1 MSSVVFTEIERG
13 EIEAVKIAIKT
24 RLRTMMAE
32 LPAPYT
38 RMFKNGI
45 LTGGAIASLFRG
57 EEPNDW
63 DIYLET
69 HSLSN
74 QFLDRVMKGLDGIE
88 DVIADI
94 NPNYNVTTLLDGKVV
109 TERAVTFRNKLQVI
123 VMSDRTSRETFDFL
137 HCMPYFEF
145 GSGNFYI
152 SRAQYDAIKQ
162 RKLVQN
168 PKYNDQ
174 PNLRRLQKL
183 IGQGWKTDL
192 MV

>member
-1 MSSVVFTEIERG
+1 MSSEVFNEIERG

-24 RLRTMMAE
+24 RLRIMMAE

-38 RMFKNGI
+38 KMFKNGV
-45 LTGGAIASLFRG
+45 LTGGAIASLFHG

-88 DVIADI
+88 EVIADI
-94 NPNYNVTTLLDGKVV
+94 NPNYNVKTLLDGKVV

-123 VMSDRTSRETFDFL
+123 VMSDRTSRDTFDFL

-168 PKYNDQ
+168 PKHMDQ
-174 PNLRRLQKL
+174 PALRRLQKL
-183 IGQGWKTDL
+183 IARGWQTNL
-192 MV
+192 MA

>member
-24 RLRTMMAE
+24 RLRALMSE
-32 LPAPYT
+32 LPSPYT
-38 RMFKNGI
+38 QMFKNGI
-45 LTGGAIASLFRG
+45 LTGGAIASLFHG

-69 HSLSN
+69 QLLSN
-74 QFLDRVMKGLDGIE
+74 QFLDRVMKGLDGIA
-88 DVIADI
+88 DVISDI
-94 NPNYNVTTLLDGKVV
+94 NPNYNVTTLLNGKVV

-123 VMSDRTSRETFDFL
+123 VMTDRTSRDTFDFL

-152 SRAQYDAIKQ
+152 SRAQYDAIKES
-162 RKLVQN
+162 KLVQN
-168 PKYNDQ
+168 PKFTDQ
-174 PNLRRLQKL
+174 PDVRRLQKL
-183 IGQGWKTDL
+183 IGQGWKTDM

>member
-1 MSSVVFTEIERG
+1 MSSEVFSDIERVD
-13 EIEAVKIAIKT
+13 IEVVKFAIKT
-24 RLRTMMAE
+24 RLRIMMEE

-69 HSLSN
+69 QLLSN
-74 QFLDRVMKGLDGIE
+74 QFLDRVMKGLDGIA
-88 DVIADI
+88 DVISDI
-94 NPNYNVTTLLDGKVV
+94 NPNYNVTTLLNGKVV

-123 VMSDRTSRETFDFL
+123 VMTDRTSRDTFDFL

-168 PKYNDQ
+168 PKFTDQ
-174 PNLRRLQKL
+174 PDVRRLQKL

-192 MV
+192 MA

>member
-1 MSSVVFTEIERG
+1 MSSEVFSEIERG
-13 EIEAVKIAIKT
+13 EIEAVKLSVKQ
-24 RLRTMMAE
+24 RLRLLMSE
-32 LPAPYT
+32 LPSPYPQ
-38 RMFKNGI
+38 MFKNGI
-45 LTGGAIASLFRG
+45 LAGGAIASLFHG

-88 DVIADI
+88 GYIADI
-94 NPNYNVTTLLDGKVV
+94 NPNYNVTTLMDGKVV

-123 VMSDRTSRETFDFL
+123 VMSDRTSRDTFDFL

-168 PKYNDQ
+168 PKFKDQ
-174 PNLRRLQKL
+174 PNVRRLQKL
-183 IGQGWKTDL
+183 IAQGWKTDL
-192 MV
+192 MA

>member
-1 MSSVVFTEIERG
+1 MSSEVFSDIERVD
-13 EIEAVKIAIKT
+13 IEVVKFAIKT
-24 RLRTMMAE
+24 RLRIMMAE

-69 HSLSN
+69 QLLSN

-88 DVIADI
+88 NVISDI
-94 NPNYNVTTLLDGKVV
+94 NPNYNVTTLLNGKVV

-123 VMSDRTSRETFDFL
+123 VMTDRTSRDTFDFL

-152 SRAQYDAIKQ
+152 SRAQYDAIKES
-162 RKLVQN
+162 KLVQN
-168 PKYNDQ
+168 PKFTDQ
-174 PNLRRLQKL
+174 PDVRRLQKL
-183 IGQGWKTDL
+183 IARGWKTDL
-192 MV
+192 MA

>member
-1 MSSVVFTEIERG
+1 MSSEVFSDIERVD
-13 EIEAVKIAIKT
+13 IEVVKFAIKT
-24 RLRTMMAE
+24 RLRIMMAE

-69 HSLSN
+69 QLLSN
-74 QFLDRVMKGLDGIE
+74 QFLDRVMKGLDGIA
-88 DVIADI
+88 DVISDI
-94 NPNYNVTTLLDGKVV
+94 NPNYNVTTLLNGKVV

-123 VMSDRTSRETFDFL
+123 VMTDRTSRDTFDFL

-152 SRAQYDAIKQ
+152 SRAQYDAIKES
-162 RKLVQN
+162 KLVQN
-168 PKYNDQ
+168 PKFTDQ
-174 PNLRRLQKL
+174 PDVRRLQKL
-183 IGQGWKTDL
+183 IARGWKTDL
-192 MV
+192 MA

>member
-1 MSSVVFTEIERG
+1 MFSEIERG
-13 EIEAVKIAIKT
+13 EIEAVKLTVKQ
-24 RLRTMMAE
+24 RLRLMMSE
-32 LPAPYT
+32 LPSPYT
-38 RMFKNGI
+38 QMFKNGI
-45 LTGGAIASLFRG
+45 LAGGAIASLFWG
-57 EEPNDW
+57 EEPEDW

-69 HSLSN
+69 QLLSN

-88 DVIADI
+88 EVIADI

-168 PKYNDQ
+168 PLFTDQ
-174 PNLRRLQKL
+174 PNVRRLQKL
-183 IGQGWKTDL
+183 IGRGWKTDL

>member
-1 MSSVVFTEIERG
+1 MSSEVFSDIERG
-13 EIEAVKIAIKT
+13 EIERVKIAIKT
-24 RLRTMMAE
+24 RLRALMSE
-32 LPAPYT
+32 LPSPYT
-38 RMFKNGI
+38 QMFKNGI
-45 LTGGAIASLFRG
+45 LTGGAIASLFHG

-69 HSLSN
+69 QLLSN

-94 NPNYNVTTLLDGKVV
+94 NPNYNVTTLLNGKVV
-109 TERAVTFRNKLQVI
+109 TERAVTFRNLLQVI
-123 VMSDRTSRETFDFL
+123 VMTDRTSRETFDFV

-168 PKYNDQ
+168 PKHTDQ
-174 PNLRRLQKL
+174 PDVRRLQKL

-192 MV
+192 MA

>member
-1 MSSVVFTEIERG
+1 MSSEVFNDIERG
-13 EIEAVKIAIKT
+13 EIEAVKLSVKQ
-24 RLRTMMAE
+24 RLRIMMAE

-38 RMFKNGI
+38 KMFKNGV
-45 LTGGAIASLFRG
+45 LTGGAIASLFHG

-69 HSLSN
+69 HWLSN
-74 QFLDRVMKGLDGIE
+74 QFLDRVMKGLDNIE

-109 TERAVTFRNKLQVI
+109 TERAVTFKNKLQVI
-123 VMSDRTSRETFDFL
+123 VCTDRTSRETFDFL

-168 PKYNDQ
+168 PKFTDQ
-174 PNLRRLQKL
+174 PNVRRLQKL

-192 MV
+192 MA

>member
-1 MSSVVFTEIERG
+1 MSSEVFSDIERVD
-13 EIEAVKIAIKT
+13 IEVVKFAIKT
-24 RLRTMMAE
+24 RLRIMMAE

-69 HSLSN
+69 QLLSN

-94 NPNYNVTTLLDGKVV
+94 NPNYNVTTLLNGKVV
-109 TERAVTFRNKLQVI
+109 TERAVTFRNLLQVI
-123 VMSDRTSRETFDFL
+123 VMTDRTSRDTFDFV

-168 PKYNDQ
+168 PKFTDQ
-174 PNLRRLQKL
+174 PDVRRLQKL

-192 MV
+192 MA

>member
-1 MSSVVFTEIERG
+1 MSSEVFSDIERG

-24 RLRTMMAE
+24 RLRTLMSE
-32 LPAPYT
+32 LPSPYT
-38 RMFKNGI
+38 QMFKNGI
-45 LTGGAIASLFRG
+45 LTGGAIASLFHG

-69 HSLSN
+69 QLLSH

-94 NPNYNVTTLLDGKVV
+94 NPNYNVTTLLNGKVV
-109 TERAVTFRNKLQVI
+109 TERAVTFRNLLQVI
-123 VMSDRTSRETFDFL
+123 VMTDRTSRDTFDFV

-168 PKYNDQ
+168 PKFTDQ
-174 PNLRRLQKL
+174 PDVRRLQKL

-192 MV
+192 MA

>member
-1 MSSVVFTEIERG
+1 MSSEVFNYHERDEIEMVKN
-13 EIEAVKIAIKT
+13 AVKT
-24 RLRTMMAE
+24 RLRIMMSE
-32 LPAPYT
+32 LPSSYT
-38 RMFKNGI
+38 KMFKNGI
-45 LTGGAIASLFRG
+45 LTGGAIASLFHG
-57 EEPNDW
+57 EDPNDW

-74 QFLDRVMKGLDGIE
+74 QFLDSVMKGLDGIE
-88 DVIADI
+88 NAIADI

-123 VMSDRTSRETFDFL
+123 VMSDRTSRDRFDFL

-168 PKYNDQ
+168 PKHMDQ
-174 PNLRRLQKL
+174 PDLRRLQKL
-183 IGQGWKTDL
+183 IGRGWQTNL
-192 MV
+192 MA

>member
-1 MSSVVFTEIERG
+1 MSSEVFSDIERG

-24 RLRTMMAE
+24 RLRALMSE
-32 LPAPYT
+32 LPSPYT
-38 RMFKNGI
+38 QMFKNGI

-69 HSLSN
+69 ISMSK

-94 NPNYNVTTLLDGKVV
+94 NPNYSVRTLLNGKVV
-109 TERAVTFRNKLQVI
+109 TEWAVTFRNKLQVI
-123 VMSDRTSRETFDFL
+123 VMTDRTSRDTFDFL

-162 RKLVQN
+162 SKLAQN
-168 PKYNDQ
+168 PKFTEQ
-174 PNLRRLQKL
+174 PDVRRLQKL
-183 IGQGWKTDL
+183 IARGWKTDL
-192 MV
+192 MA

>member
-1 MSSVVFTEIERG
+1 MSSEVFSIEERDEIELVKN
-13 EIEAVKIAIKT
+13 AVKT
-24 RLRTMMAE
+24 RLRIMMGE

-38 RMFKNGI
+38 KMFKHGI
-45 LTGGAIASLFRG
+45 LAGGAIASLFHG

-88 DVIADI
+88 GYIADI
-94 NPNYNVTTLLDGKVV
+94 NPNYNVTTLMDGKVV

-123 VMSDRTSRETFDFL
+123 VCTDRTSRETFDFL

-145 GSGNFYI
+145 GSGKLYI

-168 PKYNDQ
+168 PKFTDQ
-174 PNLRRLQKL
+174 PNMRRLQKL

>member
-1 MSSVVFTEIERG
+1 MSSEVFNEIERG
-13 EIEAVKIAIKT
+13 EIEAVKIAVKT
-24 RLRTMMAE
+24 HLRIMMSE
-32 LPAPYT
+32 LPSSYPQ
-38 RMFKNGI
+38 MFKNGI
-45 LTGGAIASLFRG
+45 LAGGAIASLFHG

-94 NPNYNVTTLLDGKVV
+94 NPNYNVTTLLDGKIV

-123 VMSDRTSRETFDFL
+123 VMTDRTSRETFDFL

-168 PKYNDQ
+168 PKFKDQ
-174 PNLRRLQKL
+174 PNVRRLQKL
-183 IGQGWKTDL
+183 IAQGWKTDL
-192 MV
+192 MA

>member
-1 MSSVVFTEIERG
+1 MSSEVFSDIERVD
-13 EIEAVKIAIKT
+13 IEVVKFAIKT
-24 RLRTMMAE
+24 RLRIMMAE

-69 HSLSN
+69 QLLSN
-74 QFLDRVMKGLDGIE
+74 QFLDRVMKGLDGIA
-88 DVIADI
+88 DVISDI
-94 NPNYNVTTLLDGKVV
+94 NPNYNVTTLLNGKVV

-123 VMSDRTSRETFDFL
+123 VMTDRTSRDTFDFL

-168 PKYNDQ
+168 PKFKDQ
-174 PNLRRLQKL
+174 PNVRRLQKL
-183 IGQGWKTDL
+183 IAQGWKTDL
-192 MV
+192 MA